1 MSQKQSK
8 NIKTGISVKVIAGQ
22 FRGTVGKVIKIK
34 GDKVAVDNVPKQ
46 KKCRKADPRKEIEA
60 GFDMI
65 DRYIDCSNVQVISE
79 GDNNE

>member
-1 MSQKQSK
+1 MSKKQSK

-34 GDKVAVDNVPKQ
+34 GKKVAVDNVPKQ
-46 KKCRKADPRKEIEA
+46 KKCRKADPRREIEA